1 MKFKEKLHDVITLWM
16 NWLPDPEDDVQLEQ
30 WLTAAETIADSFDW
44 SDQEERYIDLILDK
58 YEDQWNKSIAYRRNQ
73 GQLNRPTKETLDAL
87 LNQKQT
93 EQRTQEWY
101 DQMAT
106 ILSAS
111 ELGNLF
117 ASARQRAKMVVAKT
131 QPPPVRYQPLAVPS
145 DRMSAF
151 DWGIR
156 FEPVVKQIYE
166 HKYGA
171 IVKELGRLRHPT
183 DPRCMASPD
192 GLVYHSLHPQ
202 RTGRLVEIKC
212 PVTREIDGTVPK
224 DYYAQMQMQLQVSG
238 LQECDYIEAVFSSA
252 YNQMLVKQGPCLYDG
267 VIALVQKIDH
277 EFYYIYGPLHGL
289 DWNPPIKEGE
299 EVVELISWRLY
310 QWSEQVV
317 LRNDEWWKGLQP
329 LIDAFWEDVEKAK
342 RNEFVIPESTR
353 APRPKKQDSCMI
365 QFHKLDEDG
374 NQVVL

>member
-1 MKFKEKLHDVITLWM
+1 MKFKEKLREVITLWM
-16 NWLPDPEDDVQLEQ
+16 NWLPDPEDEVQLGQ
-30 WLTAAETIADSFDW
+30 WMIAAETIADSVDW
-44 SDQEERYIDLILDK
+44 SDQEDRYIDLILDK
-58 YEDQWNKSIAYRRNQ
+58 YEDQWKKAIMYHRNQ
-73 GQLNRPTKETLDAL
+73 GSSNRPTRETLDAL

-117 ASARQRAKMVVAKT
+117 ASARQRAIMVVAKT
-131 QPPPVRYQPLAVPS
+131 KPPPVRYQQLAVPS
-145 DRMSAF
+145 ERMNPF

-171 IVKELGRLRHPT
+171 VVKELGRLRHPT

-192 GLVYHSLHPQ
+192 GLVYQSVYPQ
-202 RTGRLVEIKC
+202 RVGRLVEIKC

-238 LQECDYIEAVFSSA
+238 LHECDYIEAVFSSA
-252 YNQMLVKQGPCLYDG
+252 YKNMEMKQGPCLYDG
-267 VIALVQKIDH
+267 VIALVQKVDH
-277 EFYYIYGPLHGL
+277 EFYYIYGPLHAL
-289 DWNPPIKEGE
+289 DWDPPIKEGE
-299 EVVELISWRLY
+299 EVVEIIPWRLY
-310 QWSEQVV
+310 QWDEQVV
-317 LRNDEWWKGLQP
+317 MRNDEWWKGLQP
-329 LIDAFWEDVEKAK
+329 MIDAFWEDVEKSK
-342 RNEFVIPESTR
+342 RNEFVVPDSTR
-353 APRPKKQDSCMI
+353 APRAKKQDSCMI

-374 NQVVL
+374 NHFS

>member
-1 MKFKEKLHDVITLWM
+1 MTLKEKLRNAITLLDQ
-16 NWLPDPEDDVQLEQ
+16 WLADPEDDVQLEQ
-30 WLTAAETIADSFDW
+30 WLTSAETIFDFFDW
-44 SDQEERYIDLILDK
+44 ADQEERYIDLILDK
-58 YEDQWNKSIAYRRNQ
+58 YEDQWKKAIAYRRNQ
-73 GQLNRPTKETLDAL
+73 GQCSRPTKETLDAL

-117 ASARQRAKMVVAKT
+117 ASPRQRAKMVVAKT
-131 QPPPVRYQPLAVPS
+131 QPPPIRYQNLAVS
-145 DRMSAF
+145 SNRMNPF

-171 IVKELGRLRHPT
+171 VVKDLGRLRHPT

-192 GLVYHSLHPQ
+192 GLVYDSTYPQ
-202 RTGRLVEIKC
+202 RVGRLVEIKC
-212 PVTREIDGTVPK
+212 PVTREINGTVPP

-238 LQECDYIEAVFSSA
+238 LYECDYIEAVFSSA
-252 YNQMLVKQGPCLYDG
+252 YNQMELKHGPCLYEG
-267 VIALVQKIDH
+267 VIALVQKVNH
-277 EFYYIYGPLHGL
+277 EFYYIYGPLHTS
-289 DWNPPIKEGE
+289 DWIPPIKEEE
-299 EVVELISWRLY
+299 EVAELIPWRLY
-310 QWSEQVV
+310 QWDEQVV

-329 LIDAFWEDVEKAK
+329 MIDTFWEDVEKAK
-342 RNEFVIPESTR
+342 RNEFVIPDSTR
-353 APRPKKQDSCMI
+353 APRAKKQDPCMI
-365 QFHKLDEDG
+365 QFHKMDEDG
-374 NQVVL
+374 NHLA

>member
-1 MKFKEKLHDVITLWM
+1 MNFKEKLHDVIILWDK
-16 NWLPDPEDDVQLEQ
+16 WLADPEDEVQLEQ
-30 WLTAAETIADSFDW
+30 WLTSAETIADSVDW
-44 SDQEERYIDLILDK
+44 SNEEERYIDLILDK
-58 YEDQWNKSIAYRRNQ
+58 YEDQWKKAIAYRRNQ
-73 GQLNRPTKETLDAL
+73 DLPNRPTKETLDAL

-117 ASARQRAKMVVAKT
+117 ASPRQRAKMVVAKT
-131 QPPPVRYQPLAVPS
+131 QPPPVRYQNLAVS
-145 DRMSAF
+145 SNRMSAF

-166 HKYGA
+166 DKYGA
-171 IVKELGRLRHPT
+171 IVKDLGRLRHPT

-192 GLVYHSLHPQ
+192 GLVYHSTYPQ
-202 RTGRLVEIKC
+202 RVGRLVEIKC
-212 PVTREIDGTVPK
+212 PVTREIDGTVPP

-252 YNQMLVKQGPCLYDG
+252 YNQMELKHGPCLYEG
-267 VIALVQKIDH
+267 VIALVQKVNH
-277 EFYYIYGPLHGL
+277 EFYYIYGPLRIS
-289 DWNPPIKEGE
+289 DWSPPIKEE
-299 EVVELISWRLY
+299 EEIIELIPWRLY

-329 LIDAFWEDVEKAK
+329 MIDSFWEDVEKAK
-342 RNEFVIPESTR
+342 RNEFVIPDSKR
-353 APRPKKQDSCMI
+353 APRAKKHDPCMI
-365 QFHKLDEDG
+365 QFHKMNEDG
-374 NQVVL
+374 NHLA